1 MNRVEAGK
9 LSELIRSL
17 AADGIG
23 ILVIEHNVRMMLETC
38 DRIIV
43 LNFGEAIASGQPAD
57 IARDPAVLEAY
68 LGAAAAGP
76 GEDAA

>member
-1 MNRVEAGK
+1 
-9 LSELIRSL
+9 
-17 AADGIG
+17 
-23 ILVIEHNVRMMLETC
+23 VRMMLETC

-76 GEDAA
+76 GEDAAGRAVADLTATLQAEAGHDQPEADR